1 LRGADTAAQ
10 PAAGG
15 GLLAQVLSAW
25 PGLGHRALHDRHGAG
40 SEGSPVAYVGKVD
53 GASTKGVRG
62 THRRGEVCHGSP
74 RRSGVDEAAESG
86 MGGGVSAIMDG
97 SRGWRRSGV
106 VPVGQ

>member
-40 SEGSPVAYVGKVD
+40 SEGSLVAYVGKGGRREHEGSARD
-53 GASTKGVRG
+53 APVRG
-62 THRRGEVCHGSP
+62 SVPWLTEAVRR
-74 RRSGVDEAAESG
+74 R
-86 MGGGVSAIMDG
+86 
-97 SRGWRRSGV
+97 
-106 VPVGQ
+106 